1 MNISSGIIELNK
13 CSFPGGGFVDSRII
27 FHIDVNSAYLSW
39 EAVYRLQHG
48 AKIDLREIPS
58 IVGGDSKKRHGI
70 VLAKSIPA
78 KKFNILT
85 GETVY
90 SAIQKC
96 PSLVVVPPNFERY
109 LVASNALID
118 LLREYSPKIQR
129 YSIDEAFLDYSNGD
143 RPWENVAYEIK
154 ERVKNELGFTVNI
167 GIGPNKLL
175 AKMASDFKKPDMI
188 HTLFKNEI
196 KDKMW
201 PLPVEELFMV
211 GPRTKVKLNNRG
223 IFTIGDLA
231 NLSRDYIY
239 SWLKKPGLLIWDYAN
254 GIDNSRVRSDPLPV
268 KSIGNSTTTSFDV
281 DNRREAHMIL
291 LALSEKVSMRMRA
304 IDQYA
309 YVVSV
314 GVKNTN
320 FFSYSRQMKLDVPTD
335 CTNTIYETAK
345 KLFDEMWQGEPL
357 RQLSVSLSDLLDNN
371 FYQLSFFEKDNKK
384 ERRFDKTLDRIRGKF
399 GPESVF
405 RSCFLYSGINPLIGG
420 VMMEEEYPMM
430 SSII

>member
-1 MNISSGIIELNK
+1 MNISSDIIELNK
-13 CSFPGGGFVDSRII
+13 RSFVGGVFVSNRII

-78 KKFNILT
+78 KKYNILT

-90 SAIQKC
+90 SALQKC
-96 PSLVVVPPNFERY
+96 PNLVIVPPNFERY
-109 LVASNALID
+109 LIASNALIE
-118 LLREYSPKIQR
+118 LLREYSSKIQR
-129 YSIDEAFLDYSNGD
+129 YSIDEAFLDYTDGD
-143 RPWENVAYEIK
+143 KPWQEAAYEIK

-188 HTLFKNEI
+188 HTLFKDEI

-211 GPRTKVKLNNRG
+211 GSRTKVKLNKRG

-231 NLSRDYIY
+231 NLDRDYIY
-239 SWLKKPGLLIWDYAN
+239 SWLKKPGLLIWEYAN
-254 GIDNSRVRSDPLPV
+254 GIDNSKVRSKPLPV
-268 KSIGNSTTTSFDV
+268 KSVGNSTTTSFDV
-281 DNRREAHMIL
+281 DNRKEAHMIL
-291 LALSEKVSMRMRA
+291 LALSEKVSMRMRS

-314 GVKNTN
+314 GVKNTD
-320 FFSYSRQMKLDVPTD
+320 FISYSKQMKLDVPTD

-345 KLFDEMWQGEPL
+345 KLFDELWQGEPL

-371 FYQLSFFEKDNKK
+371 FYQLSFFEKDNRK
-384 ERRFDKTLDRIRGKF
+384 EKLFDKTVDKIRNKF
-399 GPESVF
+399 GQESVF
-405 RSCFLYSGINPLIGG
+405 RSCFLHSGINPLIGG
-420 VMMEEEYPMM
+420 VILEEEYPMM
-430 SSII
+430 SSKI

>member
-1 MNISSGIIELNK
+1 M
-13 CSFPGGGFVDSRII
+13 DSRII

-223 IFTIGDLA
+223 IFTISDLA